1 MKRGEMH
8 DCRNCGGDGYTI
20 DAPECPACKGEGRVP
35 YTPLPRVSAADR
47 LAAERVEFATFML
60 TRGRPGR

>member
-20 DAPECPACKGEGRVP
+20 DSPTCPACDGEGRVP
-35 YTPLPRVSAADR
+35 YTPLVRVTHNPSDTVTIVAKREA
-47 LAAERVEFATFML
+47 
-60 TRGRPGR
+60 